1 LRQVD
6 KAGILALIDDGGE
19 NIVLNPPPSAQ
30 QLAYI
35 HLQDRIVSGAL
46 AGGIRLKPEALAQ
59 QLGISRMPVRE
70 AIRQLN
76 AEGYVT
82 IMPNRGAV
90 VTNRTPEDV
99 IELFEMRS
107 VLEGL
112 AARIAAQVA
121 KPHELDE
128 LEIFNAGL
136 LRLGQDHVTW
146 VERHDEFHDQLCRL
160 SRRARL
166 CAEAR
171 RLRFALRPYLRLYT
185 RFHAEF
191 ELKGHEHELLIKEIR
206 SGSGKRAETE
216 TRAHVM
222 ANAHSIAE
230 CLRAARAEPT
240 SAPVVKTSGKR
251 VAKTSPAA
259 GRKKKPAA

>member
-1 LRQVD
+1 
-6 KAGILALIDDGGE
+6 
-19 NIVLNPPPSAQ
+19 VLNPPPSAQ

-35 HLQDRIVSGAL
+35 HLQDQIVSGSL
-46 AGGIRLKPEALAQ
+46 PGGSRLKPEALAQ
-59 QLGISRMPVRE
+59 RLGISRMPVRE

-90 VTNRTPEDV
+90 VTNRTPEEV
-99 IELFEMRS
+99 IELFEMRA

-121 KPHELDE
+121 SSYELDE
-128 LEIFNAGL
+128 LEMVNAGL
-136 LRLGQDHVTW
+136 LRLGQDHVAW
-146 VERHDEFHDQLCRL
+146 VERHDEFHDKLCLL
-160 SRRARL
+160 SRRNRL

-171 RLRFALRPYLRLYT
+171 RLRFAVRPYLRLYT
-185 RFHAEF
+185 RSHTQF
-191 ELKGHEHELLIKEIR
+191 ELKGHEHERLIEEIR
-206 SGSGKRAETE
+206 SRNGKRAEMV

-230 CLRAARAEPT
+230 CLRAARTEAAHEASAAKPQRKSMVKPT
-240 SAPVVKTSGKR
+240 KAKATPARQKKSA
-251 VAKTSPAA
+251 A
-259 GRKKKPAA
+259 

>member
-1 LRQVD
+1 M
-6 KAGILALIDDGGE
+6 
-19 NIVLNPPPSAQ
+19 LNPPPSAQ

-35 HLQDRIVSGAL
+35 HLQDGIVSGAL

-90 VTNRTPEDV
+90 VTNRTPEEV
-99 IELFEMRS
+99 IELFEMRA

-121 KPHELDE
+121 NAHEIDE
-128 LEIFNAGL
+128 LELFNAGL
-136 LRLGQDHVTW
+136 LRLGQDHVAW

-171 RLRFALRPYLRLYT
+171 RLRFAVRPYLRLYT
-185 RFHAEF
+185 RSHSEF
-191 ELKGHEHELLIKEIR
+191 ELKGHEHERLIEEIR
-206 SGSGKRAETE
+206 RGNGKRAETV

-230 CLRAARAEPT
+230 CLRLARAEAT
-240 SAPVVKTSGKR
+240 NAPVVKPARKR
-251 VAKTSPAA
+251 VVKTRPAA
-259 GRKKKPAA
+259 RKKKKPAA